1 MSEHNKVEA
10 LNSLNARYEV
20 LYEQMKL
27 VEQQILELKVFGEE
41 LETIEKNKNEEIMVP
56 LGKSVFASAKLDVSK
71 KFLVD
76 IGAGHFIKK
85 DISETKSVIVEQ
97 EQRLQSFKVQLSSEI
112 DNIANELQKLII

>member
-41 LETIEKNKNEEIMVP
+41 LDTIEENKNEEIMVP